1 LLPRTCGGGFIE
13 AMSKRLILLTAAAAS
28 AMAIAAGPAA
38 ATDNPAPGTQPGACV
53 DSVKPTSGFTAKSAR
68 RAIDGGLLRGAA
80 RDTGCG
86 VNRVALS
93 LQLKKHGKCRDLTS
107 AKKLGRRTSCTKHHW
122 LSVSGTSRW
131 SFRVPKKLP
140 KGRYLIRTRAVD
152 FAGNVEAQHGRGL
165 RLR

>member
-1 LLPRTCGGGFIE
+1 
-13 AMSKRLILLTAAAAS
+13 MHKRLILLTAAAGA

-38 ATDNPAPGTQPGACV
+38 ATDNPAPGAQPGACV

-68 RAIDGGLLRGAA
+68 GAIDGGLLRGRA

-86 VNRVALS
+86 VNRVAVS
-93 LQLKKHGKCRDLTS
+93 LQLKKHGKCRNLGS
-107 AKKLGRRTSCTKHHW
+107 AKKLGRRTSCNKRHW
-122 LSVSGTSRW
+122 LAASGTSRW

-140 KGRYLIRTRAVD
+140 KGRYVVRTRAVD
-152 FAGNVEAQHGRGL
+152 FAGNLEGQHGRRL